1 MNQDLPDPNRRDPW
15 HSLRWPI
22 TLVVL
27 TLLAL
32 IGLILFLRAG
42 KEAMIGTIR
51 ETGKQAGKVMHAVG
65 EGLEKFQKGT
75 ITQTFTAAIP
85 KLSRNSGGNL
95 ELATAN
101 ATETFK
107 RSDKRTIAWDLIP
120 LGETLSEI
128 KVPVTYRYQLR
139 LRDAWRLDVSN
150 NTCIVYAPR
159 IRAALPPA
167 IHTDRMEKKSAQ
179 GWGRFN
185 ARQQMDELEQSITP
199 TLINYAHDE
208 NHLSLVREACR
219 KTVAEF
225 VRDWLLKE
233 EQWRTDRFH
242 TIKVV
247 FEDEQKMNLETF
259 PPTLELKKD

>member
-95 ELATAN
+95 
-101 ATETFK
+101 
-107 RSDKRTIAWDLIP
+107 
-120 LGETLSEI
+120 
-128 KVPVTYRYQLR
+128 
-139 LRDAWRLDVSN
+139 
-150 NTCIVYAPR
+150 
-159 IRAALPPA
+159 
-167 IHTDRMEKKSAQ
+167 
-179 GWGRFN
+179 
-185 ARQQMDELEQSITP
+185 
-199 TLINYAHDE
+199 
-208 NHLSLVREACR
+208 
-219 KTVAEF
+219 
-225 VRDWLLKE
+225 
-233 EQWRTDRFH
+233 
-242 TIKVV
+242 
-247 FEDEQKMNLETF
+247 
-259 PPTLELKKD
+259 